1 MIGLLA
7 AGGLLYLLT
16 RKKKKMTDLD
26 SILPDVEKFILKSE
40 GGLSNNP
47 NDPAAKN
54 PSPTSEKWHTNKGV
68 TWSTFVSL
76 APKLGYQPTVQ
87 NFLVMPSSIWQK
99 IYLEKYLKKAQISD
113 NPLINAYLSIWYWQ
127 GYDTRLL
134 DPKKITAVIASKMP
148 LKKKLAD
155 LVALRKQY
163 YDQVIAN
170 NPKTAVFKK
179 GWYNSADNFYKTF
192 EKLT

>member
-16 RKKKKMTDLD
+16 RKKKKMIDLD

-47 NDPAAKN
+47 NDSASKK

-76 APKLGYQPTVQ
+76 APQLGYQPTVQ
-87 NFLVMPSSIWQK
+87 NFLVMPSTIWQK
-99 IYLEKYLKKAQISD
+99 IYREKYLKKAQISD

-134 DPKKITAVIASKMP
+134 DPKKITEVIASKMP
-148 LKKKLAD
+148 LKKKLAN

-170 NPKTAVFKK
+170 HPQKAVFKK
-179 GWYNSADNFYKTF
+179 GWYNSADNFYNTF